1 MHNLLIFEATF
12 INHFSLKII
21 AMIPARYGAS
31 RFPGKLMQDLGGKPV
46 IVRTYEAAKATKL
59 FDEVFVVTDSD
70 IIFNE
75 IEQHGGKALMSKRDH
90 DCGSDRIAEAVEHM
104 NVDIVVNVQG
114 DEPFTSKQGLEQVL
128 SVFDGPDAD
137 KIDLA
142 SLMTEIHD
150 WKEISDPNCVKVIVD
165 KDNFAL
171 YFSRSPIPYPRDKNV
186 AVQYYKHKG
195 IYAFRKSALMDFYKL
210 PMRSMEAAEKI
221 ECIRYLEYGKNIK
234 MAISNT
240 QGIEIDTPE
249 DLIRANKVLKEEKKE
264 TVNNKYRNFPMVP
277 KVVFG
282 QGSFD
287 QLSSILA
294 PQRKDKAPFI
304 FLVDDVFKSN
314 KELIDRINPRFNDK
328 IVFISADEE
337 PKTSQVD
344 QIVKEIKTEFT
355 YKPSGII
362 GIGGGTILDLAK
374 AVSIMLTNKGSAAD
388 YQGWDLVK
396 SKAIY
401 HVGVPTISGT
411 GAEVSR
417 TTVLSGPVRK
427 LGINSDF
434 TPFDQVILDPD
445 LTIGVPKNQWFYTGM
460 DCFIHCVESLNGTF
474 LNAFSQSYGE
484 KAYDL
489 CKEIFVDN
497 VLSDEESRGK
507 LMMAS
512 WHGGMSIAYSQVGVA
527 HAMSY
532 GLSYVLGT
540 KHGVGNC
547 IVFDHLEEFYP
558 KDVILFKEMVKS
570 HGIEIPKHLCA
581 NLTDNQLNTMIDIAL
596 SLVPLWEN
604 ALGDNWETIITRDK
618 LKTLYLKM

>member
-1 MHNLLIFEATF
+1 
-12 INHFSLKII
+12 
-21 AMIPARYGAS
+21 MIPARYGAS

-46 IVRTYEAAKATKL
+46 IVRTYEAAKATNL
-59 FDEVFVVTDSD
+59 FDEVYVVTDSD
-70 IIFNE
+70 VIFNE
-75 IEQHGGKALMSKRDH
+75 IETNGGKAIMSQKEH
-90 DCGSDRIAEAVEHM
+90 DCGSDRIAEAVENM
-104 NVDIVVNVQG
+104 DVDIVVNVQG
-114 DEPFTSKQGLEQVL
+114 DEPFTSREGLEKVL
-128 SVFDGPDAD
+128 AVFNEPDAD

-165 KDNFAL
+165 KNNFAL

-186 AVQYYKHKG
+186 DIQYYKHKG
-195 IYAFRKSALMDFYKL
+195 IYAFRKQAIMDFYRL
-210 PMRSMEAAEKI
+210 PMRSLEAVEKI

-234 MAISNT
+234 MAVSNT
-240 QGIEIDTPE
+240 TGVEIDTPE
-249 DLIRANKVLKEEKKE
+249 DLVKANKILKDSKPD
-264 TVNNKYRNFPMVP
+264 TVNNKFRNFPMVP

-282 QGSFD
+282 EGCFD
-287 QLSSILA
+287 QLSSILSS
-294 PQRKDKAPFI
+294 QKQEKAPFI
-304 FLVDDVFKSN
+304 FLVDDVFKEN
-314 KELIDRINPRFNDK
+314 KEFLDRIQLRFNDK
-328 IVFISADEE
+328 LIFVSAEEE

-344 QIVKEIKTEFT
+344 NLVNDIKAEFIHT
-355 YKPSGII
+355 PSGII
-362 GIGGGTILDLAK
+362 GIGGGTVMDLAK
-374 AVSIMLTNKGSAAD
+374 AVSIMLINKGSAAD

-396 SKAIY
+396 QKAVY

-417 TTVLSGPVRK
+417 TTVLTGPVRK

-434 TPFDQVILDPD
+434 TPFDQVILDPE
-445 LTIGVPKNQWFYTGM
+445 LTKGVPKNQWFYTGM

-489 CKEIFVDN
+489 CMEIFLGDT
-497 VLSDEESRGK
+497 LSEEESRAK

-532 GLSYVLGT
+532 GLGYVLGT

-547 IVFDHLEEFYP
+547 IVFQHLGEFYP
-558 KDVILFKEMVKS
+558 KDVALFKEMVEK
-570 HGIEIPKHLCA
+570 HNVEIPQGICK
-581 NLTDNQLNTMIDIAL
+581 NLSEAQMDTMITVAMGM
-596 SLVPLWEN
+596 VPLWEN
-604 ALGDNWETIITRDK
+604 ALGSNWETIITPAK
-618 LKTLYLKM
+618 LKELYLKM